1 MDANDTAGLQVYIS
15 FVVRRFVLGGGAV
28 TITDAGC
35 CCRHSMSNIVGSGG
49 MTECDEGSQR

>member
-28 TITDAGC
+28 TITDAAADIQ
-35 CCRHSMSNIVGSGG
+35 SVIL
-49 MTECDEGSQR
+49 

>member
-49 MTECDEGSQR
+49 MTECDEG